1 MEDYSVLVAGLEYK
15 VRQLIELKNSQSA
28 EILEMREQIGFFE
41 KENKTLKEQLEKVT
55 EKKQL
60 LELAGLVE
68 ASKDPGK
75 LKWKINELIREIDKC
90 IAYFNSQ

>member
-28 EILEMREQIGFFE
+28 ELLEMREQIGFFE

>member
-15 VRQLIELKNSQSA
+15 VRQLIELKNTQSA

>member
-28 EILEMREQIGFFE
+28 ELLEMKEQIGSLE
-41 KENKTLKEQLEKVT
+41 KENIILKEQLEKVT

-68 ASKDPGK
+68 TSKDPGK
-75 LKWKINELIREIDKC
+75 LKWKINEFIREIDKC